1 MKKPIITG
9 ILSYGMSGRVFHA
22 PFIHANSNFELKAVT
37 ERSKKTI
44 HEHYPGVKSYD
55 SVDDLLKDVDIELV
69 IVNTPN
75 NTHYEYAK
83 KALLAGKHVLVEK
96 PFAASS
102 AEALELFTLGRE
114 RNLKVLV
121 YQNRRWDSDFLSVK
135 AALDSGKLGEPIEVH
150 FRFDR
155 YRNEISK
162 KAFKELPI
170 PASGLTFDL
179 GPHLLD
185 QVISLWGKPSS
196 FVKTTGIFRT
206 ESKVDD
212 YMHVHLRYES
222 GLNVFVTASLLT
234 ASPLPSFVVHG
245 TSGSY
250 IKSRTDVQEDQLQA
264 GTTPGSPEYGIEKD
278 GNEGKLISIDE
289 NGERTTEYV
298 TALKGNYNRLF
309 DAVYEEIRNGIPY
322 PISEED
328 IMTQMQILEAKQP
341 D

>member
-1 MKKPIITG
+1 MNKPIVTG

-22 PFIHANSNFELKAVT
+22 PFIHANANFELRAVT
-37 ERSKKTI
+37 ERSNKTI
-44 HEHYPGVKSYD
+44 QERYADVTSYN
-55 SVDDLLKDVDIELV
+55 SVDELLKDPEIELV

-96 PFAASS
+96 PFAATS
-102 AEALELFTLGRE
+102 AEARELFQLGKE

-135 AALDSGKLGEPIEVH
+135 SALDSGKLGDPIEVH

-162 KAFKELPI
+162 KAFKELPL
-170 PASGLTFDL
+170 PASGLTYDL

-185 QVISLWGKPSS
+185 QVISIWGKPAS
-196 FVKTTGIFRT
+196 FVKTTGIFRS
-206 ESKVDD
+206 ESQVDD

-245 TSGSY
+245 TRGSY

-264 GTTPGSPEYGIEKD
+264 GVTPDSPEYGVEKD
-278 GNEGKLISIDE
+278 GNEGMLVSINE
-289 NGERTTEYV
+289 HGVRSTEHI
-298 TALKGNYNRLF
+298 TALKGNYDRLF
-309 DAVYEEIRNGIPY
+309 SAVHDTIRKDLPF
-322 PISEED
+322 PVSEED
-328 IMTQMQILEAKQP
+328 ILSQIQILEAK
-341 D
+341 

>member
-9 ILSYGMSGRVFHA
+9 ILSYGMSGKVFHA
-22 PFIHANSNFELKAVT
+22 PFIHANDSFELRAVT
-37 ERSKKTI
+37 ERSTKAI
-44 HEHYPGVKSYD
+44 HERYANVISYD
-55 SVDDLLKDVDIELV
+55 SVDELLQDPEIELV

-96 PFAASS
+96 PFAATS
-102 AEALELFTLGRE
+102 AEAQELFRLGKE

-135 AALDSGKLGEPIEVH
+135 SALDSGKLGEPIEVH

-162 KAFKELPI
+162 KAFKELPL
-170 PASGLTFDL
+170 PASGLTYDL

-185 QVISLWGKPSS
+185 QVISLWGKPAS
-196 FVKTTGIFRT
+196 FVKTTGMFRS

-245 TSGSY
+245 TRGSY
-250 IKSRTDVQEDQLQA
+250 IKSRADVQEDQLQA
-264 GTTPGSPEYGIEKD
+264 GVTPDSAEYGVEKD
-278 GNEGKLISIDE
+278 GNEGMLVSINE
-289 NGERTTEYV
+289 HGERSTEHI
-298 TALKGNYNRLF
+298 TALKGNYDRLF
-309 DAVYEEIRNGIPY
+309 IAVHDTIRNDAPY
-322 PISEED
+322 PVSEDD
-328 IMTQMQILEAKQP
+328 IMAQMLILEAK
-341 D
+341 